1 MRVIVLVHGLLSEL
15 LCLQDL
21 GSGARGKTCCANAGL
36 EDSPGFANACLEE
49 DSQDALVSP
58 ACSSRDDIADESTS
72 STQLS

>member
-21 GSGARGKTCCANAGL
+21 GSGARNKTCCANAGL
-36 EDSPGFANACLEE
+36 ENSPGFANACLE